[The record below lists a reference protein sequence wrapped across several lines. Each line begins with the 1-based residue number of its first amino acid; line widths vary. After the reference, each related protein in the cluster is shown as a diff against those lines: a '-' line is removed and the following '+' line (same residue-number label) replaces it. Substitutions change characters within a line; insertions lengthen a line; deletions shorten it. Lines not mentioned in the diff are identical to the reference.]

1 MGTGFCLRK
10 NIRDGNH
17 LRYRIKE
24 RELLMSNVNKDIAL
38 VPNKEFAKLANDE
51 KIKRVTQALEAN
63 GIHTLIAENGEE
75 AKRLFFELVPDEA
88 EVFLGASVTLEKLG
102 IKDEI
107 DKSGRFDA
115 LRLKMFAMN
124 RETQG
129 REIRKL
135 GGAPDYA
142 AGSVHAVTEDGHVL
156 VASNTGS
163 QLGPYASGAGK
174 VIWVVGAQK
183 IVKDLNEGMRRIHEY
198 VLPLEEEHMQQLYH
212 VGTAVS
218 KVLIVNRELRPNR
231 ITMII
236 VKEELGF

>member
-1 MGTGFCLRK
+1 MLNTRNPVSDL
-10 NIRDGNH
+10 I
-17 LRYRIKE
+17 
-24 RELLMSNVNKDIAL
+24 
-38 VPNKEFAKLANDE
+38 PNQEFAKLASNE
-51 KIKRVTQALEAN
+51 QIERAAKALEAN
-63 GIHTLIAENGEE
+63 GIHTVIAENGEE
-75 AKRLFFELVPDEA
+75 AKHIFFELIPEGSD
-88 EVFLGASVTLEKLG
+88 VFLGASVTLETLG
-102 IKDEI
+102 IQNEI
-107 DKSGRFDA
+107 DKSGRYDPI
-115 LRLKMFAMN
+115 RPKMFAMN

-156 VASNTGS
+156 IASKTGS

-183 IVKDLNEGMRRIHEY
+183 IVKDFNEGLRRIQEY
-198 VLPLEEEHMQQLYH
+198 CYPLEDVHMHQLYNT
-212 VGTAVS
+212 GTDINKILV
-218 KVLIVNRELRPNR
+218 INREFKPNR

>member
-1 MGTGFCLRK
+1 MLNEKSETALAPNPDFS
-10 NIRDGNH
+10 H
-17 LRYRIKE
+17 LA
-24 RELLMSNVNKDIAL
+24 S
-38 VPNKEFAKLANDE
+38 DE
-51 KIKRVTQALEAN
+51 QIDHTARALEAN
-63 GIHTLIAENGEE
+63 GIHALIAQNGAE
-75 AKRLFFELVPDEA
+75 AKRLFFELVPAGA

-107 DKSGRFDA
+107 DKSGRYDA
-115 LRLKMFAMN
+115 IRPKMFALN

-135 GGAPDYA
+135 GGAPDFA

-156 VASNTGS
+156 IASNTGS

-183 IVKDLNEGMRRIHEY
+183 IVRDLDEGFRRIREY
-198 VLPLEEEHMQQLYH
+198 CYPLEIEHMKQLYNMS
-212 VGTAVS
+212 TAVN
-218 KVLIVNRELRPNR
+218 KILIVNRELRPDR

-236 VKEELGF
+236 VKEEVGF